1 MCAVWRKADPIE
13 LAKFASVGV
22 LNTVVG
28 LAIIYSLK
36 WYLHWGD
43 AAANLVGYLICIA
56 LGFVLNG
63 RWTFGRSA
71 LNTRHLVGY
80 FLVAGTAYL
89 TNLVAVLASIQVL
102 NLPGDLAQLVGV
114 PVFTLTSYLLNKI
127 FVFASPANTE
137 LNES

>member
-1 MCAVWRKADPIE
+1 MFAVWRKADPVE

-36 WYLHWGD
+36 WYRHWGD
-43 AAANLVGYLICIA
+43 VAANLVGYLVCIG

-63 RWTFGRSA
+63 RWTFERSA
-71 LNTRHLVGY
+71 LNAWHLVGY
-80 FLVAGTAYL
+80 FLVAGVAYL
-89 TNLVAVLASIQVL
+89 MNLMAVLVSMRSH

-114 PVFTLTSYLLNKI
+114 PVFTLTSYFLNKF
-127 FVFASPANTE
+127 FVFS
-137 LNES
+137 SKH

>member
-1 MCAVWRKADPIE
+1 MCAVWRKAAPIE
-13 LAKFASVGV
+13 LAKFAGVGV
-22 LNTVVG
+22 MNTVVG

-36 WYLHWGD
+36 WNLHWGD

-63 RWTFGRSA
+63 RWTFGLSA

-80 FLVAGTAYL
+80 FLVAGAAYL
-89 TNLVAVLASIQVL
+89 MNLMAVLASIEVL

-114 PVFTLTSYLLNKI
+114 PMFTLTSYFLNKF
-127 FVFASPANTE
+127 FVFS
-137 LNES
+137 SKH